1 MIVKKLLDFHGLASG
16 TVGMDDTT
24 REQLNFVFAKLT
36 GSLEDAAS
44 QALRGQRS
52 EVSPEEAMELVQSL
66 QVLLHHA
73 AARMRAI
80 ELLARQ
86 SG

>member
-16 TVGMDDTT
+16 TAGMDDTT

-44 QALRGQRS
+44 HALRGQRS
-52 EVSPEEAMELVQSL
+52 KISPEEAIELVQSL
-66 QVLLHHA
+66 QVLLQHA

>member
-1 MIVKKLLDFHGLASG
+1 
-16 TVGMDDTT
+16 MDDTT

-52 EVSPEEAMELVQSL
+52 KISPEEAIELVQSL